1 MDGSR
6 HTTRRQFIA
15 ATGAVAAAAAT
26 GIGTGALAADKP
38 YKTKLHRAMIV
49 GKPDEESLRP
59 LKEAGFEGVESTA
72 LIPQEEA
79 RECRKVAEGMGMR
92 IHSVLAGWDPGVLEK
107 ALYAAAGYG
116 ADAVLIVPGAI
127 RGMKMPE
134 PWELDIKFDPKT
146 GYLNQ
151 VVAGDNTPYKEY
163 MTAHDQATDKAHA
176 DLGPLVPLAEKLK
189 VAIAIENVWNNL
201 FSRPDLFVN
210 LVTSFH
216 SPWVRAYFDVGNH
229 VKYMVPPEQW
239 IRTLGKHIAKIHIKD
254 FKLAPNGHGGEFVH
268 PRDGSINWPAV
279 RDALDAVKYN
289 GWLTIEDGGLPLPEF
304 RKRLDDI
311 IAGR

>member
-15 ATGAVAAAAAT
+15 ATGAVAAAAAA
-26 GIGTGALAADKP
+26 GLGTGASAADKT
-38 YKTKLHRAMIV
+38 YKTRLHRAMIV
-49 GKPDEESLRP
+49 GKPDEEALRP
-59 LKEAGFEGVESTA
+59 LKEAGFDGVESTA
-72 LIPQEEA
+72 LIPEEEA
-79 RECRKVAEGMGMR
+79 RECRKVAERMGMR
-92 IHSVLAGWDPGVLEK
+92 IHSVLAGWDPSVLEK
-107 ALYAAAGYG
+107 ALHAAAGYG

-146 GYLNQ
+146 GYLKQ
-151 VVAGDNTPYKEY
+151 VVAGDNAPYQEY
-163 MTAHDQATDKAHA
+163 MAAHDRATDKAHA
-176 DLGPLVPLAEKLK
+176 DIDPLVPVAEKLK
-189 VAIAIENVWNNL
+189 VAIALENVWNNL
-201 FSRPDLFVN
+201 WSRPDLFLN

-216 SPWVRAYFDVGNH
+216 NPWVRAYFDVGNH

-254 FKLAPNGHGGEFVH
+254 FRLAANGHGGEFVH

-279 RDALDAVKYN
+279 RDALEAVKYN
-289 GWLTIEDGGLPLPEF
+289 GWLTIEDGGLPLTEF
-304 RKRLDDI
+304 KSRIDQI